1 MRQTSTGFDLTQ
13 GPITRRLLQMAWPA
27 MLSSFLHN
35 IYNLVDAFWLGKLGM
50 TALVAPTVTMH
61 VVFIGIAVAMG
72 LGGGGMTLVSQYRG
86 AGDFRSLSR
95 AAGQTVTLLLSVSV
109 VLAAAGL
116 IFMRPIL
123 LFMQTP
129 ADALSDTTAYMFWIL
144 IGMPF
149 LFAFFVYQSIHTG
162 LGDTMSP
169 LRVNLIAVTVNLV
182 LDPLLIFGYGPFP
195 AWGTAGAAIATS
207 ISYFI
212 GCVVGFSRMLSG
224 HSGFKLRLSD
234 MRIDRV
240 MLRRIVK
247 IGLPMSA
254 GQATTALG
262 FTLLL
267 GIVNTFGSA
276 VTAAFGVGNRI
287 IMMTMIPVF
296 GLAQANAAAVG
307 QNLGADRPDRA
318 SSSVKASAGLI
329 AAILLPVTTATFF
342 FGAAISR
349 IFVDDPQVAQYGQ
362 DLFRITSPSVFT
374 FGFIM
379 VLLGAF
385 QGAGY
390 TVPIMVLNVGRLWL
404 LRIPASYLLAVT
416 LGLGPIGLWWGMFI
430 SNTATA
436 AAAAIWF
443 SRGSWKRKAIDSG
456 PQAGHTDPATGVNPE
471 PVRVAD

>member
-1 MRQTSTGFDLTQ
+1 
-13 GPITRRLLQMAWPA
+13 MAWPA
-27 MLSSFLHN
+27 MVSSFLHN

-61 VVFIGIAVAMG
+61 VVFLGIALAMG
-72 LGGGGMTLVSQYRG
+72 LGGGGMTLVSQYKG
-86 AGDFRSLSR
+86 AGDHRNLGR
-95 AAGQTVTLLLSVSV
+95 AAGQTLTLLLSASL

-116 IFMRPIL
+116 VFMRPIL
-123 LFMQTP
+123 LLMHTP
-129 ADALSDTTAYMFWIL
+129 ADAMTETMDYMLWIL
-144 IGMPF
+144 VGMPF

-195 AWGTAGAAIATS
+195 AWGVAGAAIATS
-207 ISYFI
+207 FSYAV
-212 GCVVGFSRMLSG
+212 GCAFGFSRMLRG
-224 HSGFKLRLSD
+224 QSGFRLHLSD
-234 MRIDRV
+234 MRVDAD

-247 IGLPMSA
+247 VGLPMSV
-254 GQATTALG
+254 GQTTTALG

-267 GIVNTFGSA
+267 GVVNTFGSA

-318 SSSVKASAGLI
+318 STSVKASAGLI
-329 AAILLPVTTATFF
+329 ASILLPITTATFF
-342 FGAAISR
+342 LGAGISR
-349 IFVDDPQVAQYGQ
+349 LFVNDPEVAQYGH
-362 DLFRITSPSVFT
+362 DLFRITSPSVFA

-385 QGAGY
+385 QGAGH
-390 TVPIMVLNVGRLWL
+390 TVPIMVLNVSRLWL
-404 LRIPASYLLAVT
+404 LRIPASYILAIT

-436 AAAAIWF
+436 VAAALWF
-443 SRGSWKRKAIDSG
+443 STGSWKRKVIDSG
-456 PQAGHTDPATGVNPE
+456 ATGTGPE
-471 PVRVAD
+471 AAGCSQPGEAH